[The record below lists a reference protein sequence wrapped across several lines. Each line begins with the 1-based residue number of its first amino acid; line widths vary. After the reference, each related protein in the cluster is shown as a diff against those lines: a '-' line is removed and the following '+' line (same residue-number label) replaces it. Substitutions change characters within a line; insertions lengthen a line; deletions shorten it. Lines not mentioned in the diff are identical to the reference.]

1 MANKRPVLKVEKRE
15 LFGRKVK
22 KLRKDG
28 LLPATVYGKK
38 VKSVSVEGE
47 LKDFISLLDRVGET
61 GLVDLKIN
69 GDKED
74 RVVLLKNPQY
84 HPVEDQLIHIDL
96 HQVDLSKKVTVA
108 VPVEI
113 TGEALVV
120 KRGEG
125 VLIHQLTEI
134 EVEALP
140 ADLPEKFVVDVS
152 KLEKVDQTITVA
164 DLKIDTKKISP
175 QIEETQVVVRIDP
188 LAEEE
193 EKPPAPEPVEGEA
206 AAAEGEEGKAAPSA
220 EGKEPAKEEGQKEE
234 AKQEKK

>member
-15 LFGRKVK
+15 IFGRKVK

-38 VKSVSVEGE
+38 VKSISVKGD
-47 LKDFISLLDRVGET
+47 LKEFVALLDQVGET
-61 GLVDLKIN
+61 GLVDLKVK
-69 GDKED
+69 GDKEEKA
-74 RVVLLKNPQY
+74 VLLKNPQY
-84 HPVEDQLIHIDL
+84 HPVGDQLIHIDL
-96 HQVDLSKKVTVA
+96 HQVDLSEKVTVA

-140 ADLPEKFVVDVS
+140 TDLPEKFVVDVS

-164 DLKIDTKKISP
+164 DLGIDTKKISP
-175 QIEETQVVVRIDP
+175 QVEETQVVVKIDP

-193 EKPPAPEPVEGEA
+193 EEPVAAPAEGEEA
-206 AAAEGEEGKAAPSA
+206 VTEGEEGKAAPSA
-220 EGKEPAKEEGQKEE
+220 EAKEPVEGGEQKKEAKEE
-234 AKQEKK
+234 KK